1 MVLLYLSLLRINMGQ
16 ISATNLTNHNHF
28 FNFTDRCCSKCI
40 LPIDLTN
47 TLFTWCLTGQCT
59 LVNTRTFMFEN
70 LIEFTEIRHY
80 VVYTVCTAFISQTI
94 DKPFIWLEGKKTTKI
109 SIFEFV
115 MEFSGVSW
123 CFSQFHVS
131 ISALFIP
138 KPPRHWSYLVAQPN
152 FISTPKAR
160 ESEELATISAHLDR
174 QLYLLFSFHKP
185 IKARQLLHQI
195 KWKTV

>member
-1 MVLLYLSLLRINMGQ
+1 MLFKMDSTNRSDQNSLHLPGVWRVSALWLTQAGLCLKIWLS
-16 ISATNLTNHNHF
+16 SE
-28 FNFTDRCCSKCI
+28 
-40 LPIDLTN
+40 
-47 TLFTWCLTGQCT
+47 
-59 LVNTRTFMFEN
+59 V
-70 LIEFTEIRHY
+70 RHY
-80 VVYTVCTAFISQTI
+80 VVHTVCTAFISQTT
-94 DKPFIWLEGKKTTKI
+94 DKPLNWLEEKKTKI

-138 KPPRHWSYLVAQPN
+138 KPPRHWCYLVAQPN